1 MTFSFRYVKEGDT
14 VSQFDSICEVQ
25 SDKASVTITSRYDGV
40 IKKLYYN
47 LDDTAYVGKP
57 LGDTETEALKDSEE
71 DVIESPAVSHDEHT
85 HQEMKGQKTAATPA
99 VLCLAMETSIKLS
112 EVIGSGRDGGI
123 LKEDILNYLEKLT
136 GATLP
141 PSPKA
146 EMTPPPPKPKDRTIP
161 IPISQPPVP
170 TGKDRTEPM
179 KGFHGSMVKTM
190 SAALKTPHFG
200 YCDEVDLTELVKLW
214 EELKPIA
221 FARGIKLSF
230 MPFFLKAASLGLLQF
245 PIPNASVDENCQN
258 ITYKASHNI
267 GIAMDTEQGL
277 TVSSVKNVQICSIF
291 EITTELS
298 RLQKLGS
305 VGQLSTSD
313 LLGGTFTLPNIGSIG
328 GARQTSDAST

>member
-1 MTFSFRYVKEGDT
+1 
-14 VSQFDSICEVQ
+14 
-25 SDKASVTITSRYDGV
+25 
-40 IKKLYYN
+40 
-47 LDDTAYVGKP
+47 
-57 LGDTETEALKDSEE
+57 
-71 DVIESPAVSHDEHT
+71 
-85 HQEMKGQKTAATPA
+85 
-99 VLCLAMETSIKLS
+99 MENSIKLS
-112 EVIGSGRDGGI
+112 EVIGSGKDGGI

-146 EMTPPPPKPKDRTIP
+146 EITPPPPKPKDRTIP
-161 IPISQPPVP
+161 IPISQPPVS
-170 TGKDRTEPM
+170 TSKDRTEPV
-179 KGFHGSMVKTM
+179 KGFHGAMVKTM

-214 EELKPIA
+214 EELKPTA

-245 PIPNASVDENCQN
+245 PILNASVDENCQN

-267 GIAMDTEQGL
+267 GIAMDTGQGL
-277 TVSSVKNVQICSIF
+277 IVSNVKNVQICSIF
-291 EITTELS
+291 EIDTELN

-328 GARQTSDAST
+328 GAAKPVILPPEVVTGALGTIKALPHLNEKGEGCKAQIMNMSWSADHRIIDGATVSRFSNSWKSYLETLAFMLLDLK

>member
-1 MTFSFRYVKEGDT
+1 M
-14 VSQFDSICEVQ
+14 
-25 SDKASVTITSRYDGV
+25 
-40 IKKLYYN
+40 
-47 LDDTAYVGKP
+47 GKP

-161 IPISQPPVP
+161 IPISQPPVS

-267 GIAMDTEQGL
+267 GIAMDTEQDL

-305 VGQLSTSD
+305 AGQLSTSD